1 MVEGEQYQPLPS
13 FVSDGFLDRY
23 WTDLDVLKARILVR
37 MEPDMDIEEF
47 KTSVLGMS
55 ENVEAIYTV
64 AELLEA
70 ARGNIFLQGPR
81 QVQGLGIVFATLV
94 SSVGVALV
102 VSTTLRER
110 QKEITLMAIRGF
122 SFGQLFKMLV
132 IENVGVVTFSM
143 LLGATVGY
151 INVVGD
157 VALTNVSGELILSRI
172 VFPQASLVFIAFIVA
187 AILLSV
193 IAPIIYVARRT
204 SSSLSWRIIE

>member
-1 MVEGEQYQPLPS
+1 M
-13 FVSDGFLDRY
+13 
-23 WTDLDVLKARILVR
+23 
-37 MEPDMDIEEF
+37 
-47 KTSVLGMS
+47 GMS

-94 SSVGVALV
+94 SSAGVILV

-110 QKEITLMAIRGF
+110 QKELTLMAIRGF
-122 SFGQLFKMLV
+122 SFGQLFKMLM
-132 IENVGVVTFSM
+132 IENIGVVAFSI

-157 VALTNVSGELILSRI
+157 VALSNVSGELILNRI
-172 VFPQASLVFIAFIVA
+172 VFPQASLAFIAFIVA

-193 IAPIIYVARRT
+193 IAPIIYSARRT
-204 SSSLSWRIIE
+204 SSDLSWRIIE